1 MTVFLI
7 IIAICAAVI
16 NFSSRRIS
24 EKLPFSE
31 LSVKLFALVVVLVCI
46 SLIMII
52 GK

>member
-7 IIAICAAVI
+7 VVAICAAIV
-16 NFSSRRIS
+16 NFSARRIS

-31 LSVKLFALVVVLVCI
+31 LVLKTTALVVVIICI